1 MNIDDQL
8 RPIRI
13 QLRRMMNGV
22 TSATMRKAGADYALN
37 YGVSLPQL
45 RQYAST
51 LEKDE
56 ALADLL
62 WEQRARETKMLACL
76 LHPQESFTESKAAK
90 WIEESPNVEIS
101 RVLTLS
107 LLQYMPYAEEQAV
120 SLVSSDNTND
130 QVLAVLTGYSLLTR
144 LCIQDRTLSEKHHS
158 LLFDQSI
165 MAIKEGVPVLQEV
178 AAVFLKRWSSSSKQ
192 IANIVSEKIKPLVAE
207 KEESGIIF
215 GDIIQD
221 IAFFY
226 E

>member
-1 MNIDDQL
+1 MNKDDQL

-90 WIEESPNVEIS
+90 WIEESHNVEIS

-107 LLQYMPYAEEQAV
+107 LLQYMPYAEELAV

-130 QVLAVLTGYSLLTR
+130 QVLAVLTGYSVLTR
-144 LCIQDRTLSEKHHS
+144 LCIQDITLSEKHHS

-165 MAIKEGVPVLQEV
+165 MTIKEGVPVLQEV